1 MTTMNEQSKKGV
13 PYVAPDVECMEVAVE
28 AGFEGSVE
36 GAVNEGYEQ
45 EDGEWD

>member
-1 MTTMNEQSKKGV
+1 MNGQSKEGMS
-13 PYVAPDVECMEVAVE
+13 YVAPDVECMEVAVE

>member
-1 MTTMNEQSKKGV
+1 MNEPNKKGI
-13 PYVAPDVECMEVAVE
+13 PYVAPEVECMEVAIE
-28 AGFEGSVE
+28 TGFQGSVE